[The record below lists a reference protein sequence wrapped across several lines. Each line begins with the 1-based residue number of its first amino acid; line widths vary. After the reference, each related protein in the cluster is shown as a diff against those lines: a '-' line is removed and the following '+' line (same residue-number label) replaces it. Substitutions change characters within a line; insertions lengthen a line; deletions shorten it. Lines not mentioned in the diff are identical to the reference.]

1 MGRSHINGQPM
12 YVFPEKKSRRRVWL
26 AVTITGLMV
35 AFDILCVAAVFYLK
49 FYLVRVIH
57 YYNGDVIAELVNAV
71 QILVLAAIYSRI
83 GTLRAFLALPA
94 SASQLVVSLSSS
106 QLLSP
111 RLLCTLHNPSYFLQP
126 PNLSLSLSLSLSL
139 YSTLFSISSLLF
151 SFISRSPRF
160 FPLILSLSL
169 INYELALAK
178 MLTEHENCRTQ
189 TQYEDS
195 LIMKFFVFNFINSCE
210 WMVN

>member
-139 YSTLFSISSLLF
+139 FYPLLHLLPSLLLYFSISSFLSPYSLV
-151 SFISRSPRF
+151 ISLQLRTC
-160 FPLILSLSL
+160 LSQD
-169 INYELALAK
+169 ADRA
-178 MLTEHENCRTQ
+178 
-189 TQYEDS
+189 
-195 LIMKFFVFNFINSCE
+195 
-210 WMVN
+210 